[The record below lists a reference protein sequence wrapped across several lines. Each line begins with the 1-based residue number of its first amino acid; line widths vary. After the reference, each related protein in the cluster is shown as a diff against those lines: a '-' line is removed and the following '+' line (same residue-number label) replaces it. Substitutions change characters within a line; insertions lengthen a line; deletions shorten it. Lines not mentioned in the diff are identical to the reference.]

1 MARYKPY
8 DYRQTKMLP
17 VRFEEQILPGTFEY
31 TLNRLIDESIDLT
44 VFEARYRNDDGGA
57 PAYDPA
63 VLLKII
69 LLAYS
74 RGITSSRQIE
84 RLCRE
89 NVLFMAISAK
99 MERAVRHLTERHRE
113 ADTGDD
119 DEGRRCRSSEAT
131 GHTREGDC
139 KSPEVSSRTPR
150 QSRFTGPNQA
160 EQRHGQRE
168 REDADLEGCDAR
180 LHGGRAGRSEASDH
194 CERGGIW
201 GRPGARAADPGD

>member
-89 NVLFMAISAK
+89 NVPLPFA
-99 MERAVRHLTERHRE
+99 
-113 ADTGDD
+113 
-119 DEGRRCRSSEAT
+119 
-131 GHTREGDC
+131 
-139 KSPEVSSRTPR
+139 
-150 QSRFTGPNQA
+150 QSTN
-160 EQRHGQRE
+160 
-168 REDADLEGCDAR
+168 
-180 LHGGRAGRSEASDH
+180 S
-194 CERGGIW
+194 
-201 GRPGARAADPGD
+201 

>member
-31 TLNRLIDESIDLT
+31 RLNRLIDESIDLS

-89 NVLFMAISAK
+89 NVLFMAISADSQPHFTTIAHFIATLDREITTVFRDVLLVCDEAGLIGKEMFAVDGVKLPSNASKEWSGSQADYSKKIEK
-99 MERAVRHLTERHRE
+99 MERA
-113 ADTGDD
+113 
-119 DEGRRCRSSEAT
+119 C
-131 GHTREGDC
+131 
-139 KSPEVSSRTPR
+139 
-150 QSRFTGPNQA
+150 
-160 EQRHGQRE
+160 
-168 REDADLEGCDAR
+168 
-180 LHGGRAGRSEASDH
+180 
-194 CERGGIW
+194 GI
-201 GRPGARAADPGD
+201 